1 MCGIVAIAGKAQV
14 ADRLVE
20 GLKRLEYR
28 GYDSAGIALVWE
40 GGIERRRAEGKIHNL
55 QARLFDDPVEGMTG
69 IAHTRWATH
78 GRPSVANAHPHM
90 SGPVAIVHN
99 GIIENYRE
107 LREAL
112 ESRGRVFESETDS
125 EVIAQLIAEGIESG
139 LGEVEAFEAALKHLE
154 GAFAIAAVFAG
165 DKDLVMGAR
174 RGSPLV
180 LGYGE
185 GEMYLGSDAIA
196 LASLTRDVTY
206 LEEGDWVAIHP
217 DRFDIRNARGDRVNR
232 PRVTSSVNDALI
244 ERGEYDHFMLKE
256 IHEQPESIA
265 RSVLPYIDQASQTIA
280 IPAIADDLFAKADR
294 AVAIACG
301 TAYYA
306 AHTAKYWF
314 EQIAR
319 LAFEPDIASEFRY
332 RRPVLPVTGPSIFV
346 SQSGETADTLAALRY
361 CRENRTPAIAVVNV
375 PESSIA
381 REAAAIVPT
390 FAGPEIGVASTKA
403 FTAQLSVLA
412 ALALS
417 AAKARGHLKAGDEA
431 RYVKSLL
438 ALPRK
443 VTEAIESQA
452 QIRDIARLIAGKRDV
467 LFLGRGRYFP
477 LALEGALKLK
487 EVSYIHAEGYAAGEL
502 KHGPI
507 ALIEPGLPVVVVAPR
522 DELFD
527 KTMSNVEEIRAR
539 GAMVILIS
547 DDAGIKAAGKRAD
560 HTIRLPDGD
569 DLSLPILAAVPLQLL
584 AYFVAVAKG
593 TDVDQPR
600 NLAKSVTVE

>member
-1 MCGIVAIAGKAQV
+1 MCGIVAIAGKEEV
-14 ADRLVE
+14 AGRLVD

-28 GYDSAGIALVWE
+28 GYDSAGIAVAAE
-40 GGIERRRAEGKIHNL
+40 GGVERRRAKGKIVNL
-55 QARLFDDPVEGMTG
+55 QARLTDSPLTGVTG

-78 GRPSVANAHPHM
+78 GAPNETNAHPHM
-90 SGPVAIVHN
+90 SGSVAIVHN

-107 LREAL
+107 LREEL
-112 ESRGRVFESETDS
+112 EGRGRTFESETDS
-125 EVIAQLIAEGIESG
+125 EVIAQLIDAYMAEGKDP
-139 LGEVEAFEAALKHLE
+139 VAAFEEALKHFH
-154 GAFAIAAVFAG
+154 GAFAIAAIFAN
-165 DKDLVMGAR
+165 DPELVIGAR
-174 RGSPLV
+174 KGSPLV

-185 GEMYLGSDAIA
+185 DEMYLGSDAIA
-196 LASLTRDVTY
+196 LAPLTRDVTY
-206 LEEGDWVAIHP
+206 LEEGDWVVLRRNA
-217 DRFDIRNARGDRVNR
+217 FDIRNARGERVNR
-232 PRVTSSVNDALI
+232 ARVTSAVNDALI

-256 IHEQPESIA
+256 IHEQSESLA
-265 RSVLPYIDQASQTIA
+265 RSIMPYINQATQSVSVPEA
-280 IPAIADDLFAKADR
+280 AEALFADADR

-301 TAYYA
+301 TAFYA
-306 AHTAKYWF
+306 AFTAKYWF

-332 RRPVLPVTGPSIFV
+332 RRPVLPMKGLSLFV

-381 REAAAIVPT
+381 REAASIVPT
-390 FAGPEIGVASTKA
+390 HAGPEIGVASTKA

-412 ALALS
+412 ILALS
-417 AAKARGHLKAGDEA
+417 AAKARGHLLPGDEVK
-431 RYVKSLL
+431 YVRSLL

-443 VTEAIESQA
+443 VTEALECAGQVKE
-452 QIRDIARLIAGKRDV
+452 IARHIAGKRDV
-467 LFLGRGRYFP
+467 LFLGRGRYYP

-507 ALIEPGLPVVVVAPR
+507 ALIEKGLPVVVVAPK
-522 DELFD
+522 DELFE
-527 KTMSNVEEIRAR
+527 KTISNVEEVRAR
-539 GAMVILIS
+539 GAEIILIS
-547 DDAGIKAAGKRAD
+547 DAAGIKAAGKRAD
-560 HTIRLPDGD
+560 HVIQLPDGD
-569 DLSLPILAAVPLQLL
+569 DISLPILSAVPLQLL
-584 AYFVAVAKG
+584 AYYVALTRG

>member
-1 MCGIVAIAGKAQV
+1 MCGIVAIAGSEPV
-14 ADRLVE
+14 AGRLID

-28 GYDSAGIALVWE
+28 GYDSAGIAISA
-40 GGIERRRAEGKIHNL
+40 GGSIDRRRAKGKIVNL
-55 QARLFDDPVEGMTG
+55 QARLDAMPMDGTTG

-78 GRPSVANAHPHM
+78 GKPNEVNAHPHM
-90 SGPVAIVHN
+90 SGKVAIVHN
-99 GIIENYRE
+99 GIIENFRD
-107 LREAL
+107 LRTAL
-112 ESRGRVFESETDS
+112 EAAGRVFESETDS
-125 EVIAQLIAEGIESG
+125 EVIAQLIDQKMSEG
-139 LGEVEAFEAALKHLE
+139 LAPVDAFAATLDQLS
-154 GAFAIAAVFAG
+154 GAFALAVIFSG
-165 DKDLVMGAR
+165 DETVLMGAR
-174 RGSPLV
+174 KGSPLV

-196 LASLTRDVTY
+196 LAPLTRDVTY
-206 LEEGDWVAIHP
+206 LEEGDWAVLHP
-217 DRFDIRNARGDRVNR
+217 GSVDIRNARGDRVNR
-232 PRVTSSVNDALI
+232 PRVKSAVNDALI

-256 IHEQPESIA
+256 IHEQPESLA
-265 RSVLPYIDQASQTIA
+265 RSILPYIDQATQTIQA
-280 IPAIADDLFAKADR
+280 GETADQIFGDADR

-306 AHTAKYWF
+306 AQTAKYWF

-319 LAFEPDIASEFRY
+319 LAMETDIASEFRY
-332 RRPVLPVTGPSIFV
+332 RKPVLPVTGPALFV

-361 CRENRTPAIAVVNV
+361 CRENKAPAIAVVNV

-381 REAAAIVPT
+381 REAKAIVPT
-390 FAGPEIGVASTKA
+390 HAGPEIGVASTKA
-403 FTAQLSVLA
+403 FTAQLAVLA
-412 ALALS
+412 VLALS

-438 ALPRK
+438 SLPRK
-443 VTEAIESQA
+443 VSEALEAEADIKAIA
-452 QIRDIARLIAGKRDV
+452 QSLVKARDV

-507 ALIEPGLPVVVVAPR
+507 ALIEQDLPIVVVAPY
-522 DELFD
+522 DALFE
-527 KTMSNVEEIRAR
+527 KTLSNVEEVRAR
-539 GAMVILIS
+539 GGRIILVS
-547 DDAGIKAAGKRAD
+547 DDRGIKLAGNRAD
-560 HTIRLPDGD
+560 HVIRLPDAD
-569 DLSLPILAAVPLQLL
+569 EIAMPILAAIPMQLL

>member
-1 MCGIVAIAGKAQV
+1 MCGIVAIAGRDEV
-14 ADRLVE
+14 AGRLVD

-28 GYDSAGIALVWE
+28 GYDSAGIAVAAA
-40 GGIERRRAEGKIHNL
+40 GGVERRRAKGKIVNL
-55 QARLFDDPVEGMTG
+55 QERLTESPLKGLTG

-78 GRPSVANAHPHM
+78 GAPNETNAHPHQ
-90 SGPVAIVHN
+90 SGSVAIVHN

-107 LREAL
+107 LRDEL
-112 ESRGRVFESETDS
+112 EKRGRVFESETDS
-125 EVIAQLIAEGIESG
+125 EVIAQLIDAYMAEGKDP
-139 LGEVEAFEAALKHLE
+139 VAAFEEALKHFE
-154 GAFAIAAVFAG
+154 GAFAIAAIFAN
-165 DKDLVMGAR
+165 DPELVIGAR
-174 RGSPLV
+174 KGSPLV

-185 GEMYLGSDAIA
+185 DEMYLGSDAIA
-196 LASLTRDVTY
+196 LAPLTREVTY
-206 LEEGDWVAIHP
+206 LEEGDWVVLRRNA
-217 DRFDIRNARGDRVNR
+217 FDIRNVRGERVNR
-232 PRVTSSVNDALI
+232 PRVTSAVNDALI

-256 IHEQPESIA
+256 IHEQSESLA
-265 RSVLPYIDQASQTIA
+265 RSIMPYINQADQTIS
-280 IPAIADDLFAKADR
+280 IPEAARSLFADADR

-306 AHTAKYWF
+306 AFTAKYWF

-332 RRPVLPVTGPSIFV
+332 RRPVLPVKGLSIFV

-381 REAAAIVPT
+381 REAASIVPT
-390 FAGPEIGVASTKA
+390 HAGPEIGVASTKA

-412 ALALS
+412 LLALS
-417 AAKARGHLKAGDEA
+417 AAKARGHLLPGDEA
-431 RYVKSLL
+431 KFIRSLL

-443 VTEAIESQA
+443 VTQA
-452 QIRDIARLIAGKRDV
+452 LECAAHVREIAKHIAGKRDI
-467 LFLGRGRYFP
+467 LFLGRGRYYP

-507 ALIEPGLPVVVVAPR
+507 ALIEKGLPVIVVAPK
-522 DELFD
+522 DELFE
-527 KTMSNVEEIRAR
+527 KTISNVEEVRAR
-539 GAMVILIS
+539 GAEVILIS
-547 DDAGIKAAGKRAD
+547 DAAGIKAAGKRAD
-560 HTIRLPDGD
+560 HVIELPDGD
-569 DLSLPILAAVPLQLL
+569 EISLPILSAIPLQLL
-584 AYFVAVAKG
+584 AYYVALTRG